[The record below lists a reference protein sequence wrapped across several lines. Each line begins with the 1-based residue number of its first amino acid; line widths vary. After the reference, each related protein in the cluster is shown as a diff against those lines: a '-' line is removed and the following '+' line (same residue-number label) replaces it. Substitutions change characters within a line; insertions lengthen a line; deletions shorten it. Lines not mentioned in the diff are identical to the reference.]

1 MMKPIRYGLLGAALL
16 AGGLPASAMAASHAA
31 AKPMTPEQR
40 LARVE
45 KEMSRLKRL
54 IDNRALLELVQRVD
68 DLSQEVSELRGQL
81 EQQNYDMAGLK
92 KRQRELYLD
101 IDRRL
106 RDLENRSSRSPAA
119 APSLPSVEPAAKAPQ
134 AAEATPPPA
143 PTHVQASGG
152 KMQVQT
158 PRPVVPAVPVSPGP
172 AKNTVSDERA
182 AYQKAFDLLKE
193 GRYQRANAAFRDFL
207 KKYPNSSYAGN
218 AQYWLGESLYVTR
231 QFKQAA
237 QEFQRV
243 LKNYPNSN
251 KAPDAM
257 LKLGYTWYELRQFD
271 AARAMLKQLGELYPN
286 STAARLAAKRLDR
299 MRKEGV

>member
-1 MMKPIRYGLLGAALL
+1 MSRKPGRLSMKSLIRAGLLSGALL
-16 AGGLPASAMAASHAA
+16 IAGLPTVATAASHAA

-40 LARVE
+40 LAMLE

-54 IDNRALLELVQRVD
+54 IDNRALLELVQRVE

-106 RDLENRSSRSPAA
+106 RDLENTSSRGPAS
-119 APSLPSVEPAAKAPQ
+119 APQLPSVAPAATA
-134 AAEATPPPA
+134 ATPPAA
-143 PTHVQASGG
+143 PVGHG
-152 KMQVQT
+152 KPET
-158 PRPVVPAVPVSPGP
+158 APPKPVVPAVSVAPG
-172 AKNTVSDERA
+172 AAANTVSDERA

-193 GRYQRANAAFRDFL
+193 GRYQRANAAFREFL
-207 KKYPNSSYAGN
+207 ARYPRSSYAGN

-231 QFKQAA
+231 KFKQAA
-237 QEFQRV
+237 EEFQKV
-243 LKNYPNSN
+243 LKSYPNSN

-271 AARAMLKQLGELYPN
+271 AARAMLKQLGALYPN
-286 STAARLAAKRLDR
+286 STAARLAKKRLDR